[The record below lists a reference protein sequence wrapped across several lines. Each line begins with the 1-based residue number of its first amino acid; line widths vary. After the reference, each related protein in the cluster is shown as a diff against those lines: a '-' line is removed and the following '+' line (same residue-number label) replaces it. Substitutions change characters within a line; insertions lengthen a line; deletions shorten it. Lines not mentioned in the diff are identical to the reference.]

1 MKNKK
6 QLYCKIGMAIGVLAV
21 ILGFVLLSK
30 TFDNVSSDPGYA
42 SFGADF
48 YTLQYKATRYAAQNV
63 EKVYLMTTVI
73 KNGLSYILIVVGLFD
88 VVYFLL
94 KAEETKS
101 YDKIIELI
109 EKSQIKAVSDTSE
122 VEVDE
127 SLEANHSG
135 QDVDSAKN

>member
-21 ILGFVLLSK
+21 ILGFILLSK

-94 KAEETKS
+94 K
-101 YDKIIELI
+101 
-109 EKSQIKAVSDTSE
+109 VH
-122 VEVDE
+122 
-127 SLEANHSG
+127 SLQFEIVLLLHL
-135 QDVDSAKN
+135 

>member
-1 MKNKK
+1 
-6 QLYCKIGMAIGVLAV
+6 
-21 ILGFVLLSK
+21 
-30 TFDNVSSDPGYA
+30 
-42 SFGADF
+42 
-48 YTLQYKATRYAAQNV
+48 
-63 EKVYLMTTVI
+63 MTTVI